1 MKKVG
6 KYKLK
11 APIGKG
17 AFSVVH
23 AAVDQTNGKEYAIK
37 MCEKA
42 KLSAKDML
50 GELENEIGVLKRIRS
65 KYVANLADVIQTTR
79 YYYLVLDLCKRT
91 LFEAIVT
98 SPEKRLSEP
107 QSRTYFQELLLA
119 VYSCHQQGVMHR
131 DIKPENIL
139 LTEDNHVKLSDF
151 GFACPVSKA
160 DDYRTQCGTRQ
171 YLAPEVFYLNETTE
185 EFDGFA
191 CDAWSCGIVL
201 FVMVCGKLPF
211 ADHNPDVLRQK
222 ISSSKYRTPE
232 HVSPECSETIA
243 TILNPNASQRPTI
256 FQILEMAWCQIDFE
270 TSLLDEI
277 NDELMRQRA
286 IQIEPMPPQFNR
298 HVPEVLTS
306 ASSPQFVE
314 SYSLSHGSCPVGGIP
329 FPTSYSATS
338 TPYSFNQFRPGS
350 LDHYA
355 SSPTSLSHPTNNGTG
370 FHPSMRP
377 DTRERSSITSAIPM
391 RSTQQNM
398 HHHSYS

>member
-107 QSRTYFQELLLA
+107 QSRT
-119 VYSCHQQGVMHR
+119 
-131 DIKPENIL
+131 
-139 LTEDNHVKLSDF
+139 
-151 GFACPVSKA
+151 
-160 DDYRTQCGTRQ
+160 
-171 YLAPEVFYLNETTE
+171 
-185 EFDGFA
+185 
-191 CDAWSCGIVL
+191 
-201 FVMVCGKLPF
+201 
-211 ADHNPDVLRQK
+211 QK

-355 SSPTSLSHPTNNGTG
+355 SSPTSLSHPTNNGT
-370 FHPSMRP
+370 
-377 DTRERSSITSAIPM
+377 
-391 RSTQQNM
+391 
-398 HHHSYS
+398 